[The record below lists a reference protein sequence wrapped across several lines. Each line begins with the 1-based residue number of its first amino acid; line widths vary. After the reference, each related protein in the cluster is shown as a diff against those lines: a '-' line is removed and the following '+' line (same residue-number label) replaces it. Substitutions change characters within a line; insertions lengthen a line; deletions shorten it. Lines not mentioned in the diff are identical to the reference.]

1 MFKIFK
7 LRGRQGEQGAKKG
20 NMLDMHSL
28 QVQDMFCP
36 DGLANH
42 FDRLRLGAD
51 RWCRVYVVDAL
62 PQMLQIGWLDE
73 VFYRV
78 GDVDVSVHIEPAP
91 DREVTESL
99 IKKETQVR
107 TQYAL
112 DRKNNDISR
121 LPELEAAIS
130 SYRAL
135 REAVQLNRDRL
146 YCAAIFIAVHAGTAE
161 ELRRRCDGIEDILA
175 RKNVLA
181 RSLVLR
187 QLEGLKTVL
196 PVSNNK
202 IQDFWKNLNTGA
214 AACCLPASTAAVGH
228 PSGILL
234 GFNTSTRA
242 PIFLDRFAGEH
253 VVSNQHMFISGEPGS
268 GKSVAER
275 LIALRESAMGTKI
288 VFVDPEGEN
297 VRIARAMGGQALH
310 IAPGVFSGMNIL
322 DIEPGIEED
331 EYGNRKEVV
340 RIQDKV
346 GEVQAL
352 LAAVVRYH
360 TGQGLGAREVAVL
373 EECMREEY
381 TARGITT
388 QTESLYQN
396 GVKKMMPTLSTLQAR
411 IAEKNDILADVLK
424 PLLKEGSLGMFD
436 GQTTVK
442 LADAPMVTF
451 SLKNISTDLAKFYAM
466 YVALGWIWQKF
477 AQKGGRSVRKS
488 VFIGEAWMFMRFPDA
503 AGYLE
508 VLARRGRKHGCGLV
522 PSTQRFEEF
531 AATQTG
537 RSVIESCATVLTL
550 KQEDHAADAA
560 VNYFKLAGGCRDFLV
575 QARPG
580 MGILRLSGAV
590 TAIQVSPAP
599 FEWPLVETKVA

>member
-36 DGLANH
+36 DGLANL

-352 LAAVVRYH
+352 L
-360 TGQGLGAREVAVL
+360 
-373 EECMREEY
+373 
-381 TARGITT
+381 
-388 QTESLYQN
+388 
-396 GVKKMMPTLSTLQAR
+396 
-411 IAEKNDILADVLK
+411 D
-424 PLLKEGSLGMFD
+424 
-436 GQTTVK
+436 
-442 LADAPMVTF
+442 
-451 SLKNISTDLAKFYAM
+451 
-466 YVALGWIWQKF
+466 
-477 AQKGGRSVRKS
+477 RKS
-488 VFIGEAWMFMRFPDA
+488 V
-503 AGYLE
+503 
-508 VLARRGRKHGCGLV
+508 V
-522 PSTQRFEEF
+522 
-531 AATQTG
+531 
-537 RSVIESCATVLTL
+537 
-550 KQEDHAADAA
+550 
-560 VNYFKLAGGCRDFLV
+560 
-575 QARPG
+575 
-580 MGILRLSGAV
+580 
-590 TAIQVSPAP
+590 
-599 FEWPLVETKVA
+599 